1 MLPRPVTPPPSPPAR
16 ALWRVQADQPVTF
29 ADFEAVVAEIMDED
43 HAVEHHR
50 ALALYHQAVDMSRE
64 RGCAEDSISVEIFL
78 DVLAPVARKQLKGGI
93 QKAIKSMRFTNMM
106 SLGGASEP
114 SADLQVL
121 GGDAET

>member
-1 MLPRPVTPPPSPPAR
+1 
-16 ALWRVQADQPVTF
+16 
-29 ADFEAVVAEIMDED
+29 MDED

-50 ALALYHQAVDMSRE
+50 ALARHVDGLVIERE

-106 SLGGASEP
+106 SHGGASEP